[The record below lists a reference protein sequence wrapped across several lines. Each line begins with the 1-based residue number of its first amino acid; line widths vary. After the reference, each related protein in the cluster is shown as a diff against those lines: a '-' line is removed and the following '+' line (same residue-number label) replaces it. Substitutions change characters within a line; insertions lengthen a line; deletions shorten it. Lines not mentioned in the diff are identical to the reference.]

1 MLAAVGRLL
10 ALGRAGSHPAS
21 AIAGV
26 RTAAGA
32 TIAEGGWARL
42 PAAGQPGEPMTSQ
55 TLLDL
60 ASVTKVAATTTLIM
74 RLVADGQLG
83 LQTPARRFLPSFT
96 GPGKDEITVEH
107 LLTHTAGLPAWWPL
121 YCEANGGSRD
131 VALERAQRL
140 PIASRP
146 GTAWRYSDLGLI
158 LAGRIVE
165 QVTTLGLADAFR
177 RLVAE
182 PLGLAA
188 RYGPVPAARAAAS
201 ADSDAYEFGMIAS
214 GRPYPV
220 PFTPGQF
227 PGWRNR
233 PLRGEVNDGNAA
245 HALGGVAGHAGLFAT
260 VGDLLRL
267 GAAVRGGDFI
277 PAPVLARFATPV
289 AVHPEQAVGFRRAAA
304 RLDGAALTVLYH
316 GGFTG
321 TYFAFGLEDELVVA
335 GGAMRLYGTLGPLP
349 ADGRPADVSHLVAG
363 GDIQS
368 VLLEAALLEATV
380 PEASVLDATVLDA
393 TVRAAERA
401 STPATT
407 AEEL

>member
-1 MLAAVGRLL
+1 MLAAVSRLL

-26 RTAAGA
+26 RTAAGT
-32 TIAEGGWARL
+32 TIAEGGWAEL
-42 PAAGQPGEPMTSQ
+42 PAAGRPGEPMTRQ
-55 TLLDL
+55 TFLDL

-83 LQTPARRFLPSFT
+83 LQTPARRLLPSLA

-107 LLTHTAGLPAWWPL
+107 LLTHTAGLPPWWPL
-121 YCEANGGSRD
+121 YCDGGGRD
-131 VALERAQRL
+131 AALERAQRL
-140 PIASRP
+140 PIATRP
-146 GTAWRYSDLGLI
+146 GTAWCYSDLGLI

-165 QVTTLGLADAFR
+165 QVTGLGLADAFR

-188 RYGPVPAARAAAS
+188 RYGPIPAARAAAS

-220 PFTPGQF
+220 PFTAGQF
-227 PGWRNR
+227 PGWRDR

-289 AVHPEQAVGFRRAAA
+289 AVHPEQAVGFRRAPV
-304 RLDGAALTVLYH
+304 RLGGAALTVLYH

-321 TYFAFGLEDELVVA
+321 TFFAFGLEDELVVA
-335 GGAMRLYGTLGPLP
+335 GGAMRLYGTLGTIP
-349 ADGRPADVSHLVAG
+349 ADGGPPDVSHLVAG

-368 VLLEAALLEATV
+368 VLLEAAL
-380 PEASVLDATVLDA
+380 
-393 TVRAAERA
+393 RA
-401 STPATT
+401 SEHASTHATT

>member
-10 ALGRAGSHPAS
+10 ALGRVGSHPAS

-26 RTAAGA
+26 RTAAG
-32 TIAEGGWARL
+32 TSIAEGGWARL
-42 PAAGQPGEPMTSQ
+42 PAAGRPGEPMTRR

-83 LQTPARRFLPSFT
+83 LQTPARRFLPSLA
-96 GPGKDEITVEH
+96 GAGKDEITVEH
-107 LLTHTAGLPAWWPL
+107 LLTHTAGLPPWWPL
-121 YCEANGGSRD
+121 YCDNDGRD
-131 VALERAQRL
+131 DDGRDAALDRAQRL

-165 QVTTLGLADAFR
+165 QVTGLGLADAFR

-188 RYGPVPAARAAAS
+188 RYGPIPAAQAAAS
-201 ADSDAYEFGMIAS
+201 ADSDAYEFGMIAT

-220 PFTPGQF
+220 PFTAGQF

-289 AVHPEQAVGFRRAAA
+289 AVHPEQAVGFRRARVRFGGAA
-304 RLDGAALTVLYH
+304 RTVLWH

-335 GGAMRLYGTLGPLP
+335 GGAMRLYGTLGPIP
-349 ADGRPADVSHLVAG
+349 ADGRPTDVSQLVAG

-368 VLLEAALLEATV
+368 VLLEAALRAT
-380 PEASVLDATVLDA
+380 EH
-393 TVRAAERA
+393 A
-401 STPATT
+401 STHATT

>member
-1 MLAAVGRLL
+1 MSVMLAAVRRLL

-26 RTAAGA
+26 RTAAGT
-32 TIAEGGWARL
+32 TIAEGGWAQL
-42 PAAGQPGEPMTSQ
+42 PAAGRPGAPMTRQ
-55 TLLDL
+55 TFLDL

-83 LQTPARRFLPSFT
+83 LQTPARRFLPSLA

-107 LLTHTAGLPAWWPL
+107 LLTHTAGLPPWWPL
-121 YCEANGGSRD
+121 YCDDDDGGRD
-131 VALERAQRL
+131 AALERAQRL

-146 GTAWRYSDLGLI
+146 GTVWCYSDLGLI
-158 LAGRIVE
+158 LAGQIVE
-165 QVTTLGLADAFR
+165 QVTALGLADAFR

-188 RYGPVPAARAAAS
+188 CYGPVPAARAAAS
-201 ADSDAYEFGMIAS
+201 ADSDAYEFGMVAS

-220 PFTPGQF
+220 PFTAGQF
-227 PGWRNR
+227 PGWRDR

-260 VGDLLRL
+260 VSDLLRL
-267 GAAVRGGDFI
+267 GAAVRDGDFI

-289 AVHPEQAVGFRRAAA
+289 AVHPEQAVGFRRAPA
-304 RLDGAALTVLYH
+304 RFGEAALTVLYH

-335 GGAMRLYGTLGPLP
+335 GGAMRLHGTLGPIP
-349 ADGRPADVSHLVAG
+349 ADGRPPDVSHLVAG

-368 VLLEAALLEATV
+368 VLLEAALRSCEH
-380 PEASVLDATVLDA
+380 
-393 TVRAAERA
+393 A
-401 STPATT
+401 STHATT

>member
-1 MLAAVGRLL
+1 VSAMTAAVGRLL

-26 RTAAGA
+26 RTAAG
-32 TIAEGGWARL
+32 TTVAEGGWAQL
-42 PAAGQPGEPMTSQ
+42 PAAGRPGEPMTSQ

-74 RLVADGQLG
+74 RLVADGQLR
-83 LQTPARRFLPSFT
+83 LETPAHRFLPSFT
-96 GPGKDEITVEH
+96 GAGKDDVTVEH

-121 YCEANGGSRD
+121 YVEARD
-131 VALERAQRL
+131 RDAALERAQLL
-140 PIASRP
+140 PLASRP
-146 GTAWRYSDLGLI
+146 GTAWCYSDLGLI

-165 QVTTLGLADAFR
+165 RVTALGLADAFR

-182 PLGLAA
+182 PLGLSA
-188 RYGPVPAARAAAS
+188 RYGPVPAAGAAAS
-201 ADSDAYEFGMIAS
+201 SDSDAYEFGMVDT

-220 PFTPGQF
+220 PFTARQF

-233 PLRGEVNDGNAA
+233 PLRGEVSDGNAA

-267 GAAVRGGDFI
+267 GAALRGGDFI
-277 PAPVLARFATPV
+277 PPPVLARFAAP
-289 AVHPEQAVGFRRAAA
+289 AGVHPEQAVGFRRSRAQAASA
-304 RLDGAALTVLYH
+304 KSTSAALTLLYH

-349 ADGRPADVSHLVAG
+349 ADGRHPDVSHLVAG
-363 GDIQS
+363 AEIQS
-368 VLLEAALLEATV
+368 VLLDAAV
-380 PEASVLDATVLDA
+380 
-393 TVRAAERA
+393 AAFEQA
-401 STPATT
+401 STHATP

>member
-10 ALGRAGSHPAS
+10 ALGDGGSHPAS

-32 TIAEGGWARL
+32 SIAEGGWAQL
-42 PAAGQPGEPMTSQ
+42 PAAGRPGDPMTSD
-55 TLLDL
+55 TFLDL

-96 GPGKDEITVEH
+96 GAGKDEITVEH
-107 LLTHTAGLPAWWPL
+107 LLTHTAGLPPWWPL
-121 YCEANGGSRD
+121 YFDDDDGSSGGRNNGSRA
-131 VALERAQRL
+131 VALERVQRL
-140 PIASRP
+140 PIVSRP
-146 GTAWRYSDLGLI
+146 GTAWCYSDLGLI

-165 QVTTLGLADAFR
+165 QVTALGLADAFR

-188 RYGPVPAARAAAS
+188 RYGPIPAARAAAS

-220 PFTPGQF
+220 PFTAGQF
-227 PGWRNR
+227 PGWRNH

-260 VGDLLRL
+260 VSDLLRL

-277 PAPVLARFATPV
+277 PAPVLARFAAPV
-289 AVHPEQAVGFRRAAA
+289 AVHPEQAVGFRRARA
-304 RLDGAALTVLYH
+304 RLGDADLTVLYH

-321 TYFAFGLEDELVVA
+321 TYFAFGLEDDFVVA
-335 GGAMRLYGTLGPLP
+335 GGAMRLHGTLGPIA
-349 ADGRPADVSHLVAG
+349 ADGRPADVSRLVAG
-363 GDIQS
+363 ADIQS
-368 VLLEAALLEATV
+368 VLLEAAL
-380 PEASVLDATVLDA
+380 
-393 TVRAAERA
+393 RA
-401 STPATT
+401 SAHASTHATT

>member
-1 MLAAVGRLL
+1 MLAAVSRLL

-26 RTAAGA
+26 RTAAGT
-32 TIAEGGWARL
+32 TIAEGGWAEL
-42 PAAGQPGEPMTSQ
+42 PAAGRPGEPMTRQ
-55 TLLDL
+55 TFLDL

-83 LQTPARRFLPSFT
+83 LQTPARRLLPSLA

-107 LLTHTAGLPAWWPL
+107 LLTHTAGLPPWWPL
-121 YCEANGGSRD
+121 YCDGGGDRD
-131 VALERAQRL
+131 AALERAQRL
-140 PIASRP
+140 PIATRP
-146 GTAWRYSDLGLI
+146 GTAWCYSDLGLI

-165 QVTTLGLADAFR
+165 QVTGLGLADAFR

-188 RYGPVPAARAAAS
+188 RYGPIPAARAAAS

-220 PFTPGQF
+220 PFTAGQF
-227 PGWRNR
+227 PGWRDR

-289 AVHPEQAVGFRRAAA
+289 AVHPEQAVGFRRAPVQ
-304 RLDGAALTVLYH
+304 LGGAALTVLYH

-335 GGAMRLYGTLGPLP
+335 GGAMRLYGTLGPIP
-349 ADGRPADVSHLVAG
+349 ADGGPPDVSHLVAG

-368 VLLEAALLEATV
+368 VLLEAAL
-380 PEASVLDATVLDA
+380 
-393 TVRAAERA
+393 RACEHA
-401 STPATT
+401 STHATT
-407 AEEL
+407 AEEP